1 MREEKNM
8 SRHGWSS
15 VITKIIIMTIF
26 IFIYSGCAKQPS
38 KTAVVEGP
46 DVMMEKKAEA
56 QKPVIAEL
64 RPAPEKQVMA
74 EEKQIAEAAPVV
86 EKQAVTEKKEDAG
99 KKFKLKSQHVVKRGE
114 SLWWIAKYKDQ
125 YNDPYL
131 WPVIYKANKKMIKD
145 ANLIYPGQ
153 KFDIPRAGY
162 KLDVIKKERMKAG
175 APKPYL
181 PPQDANLPV
190 N

>member
-1 MREEKNM
+1 M

-15 VITKIIIMTIF
+15 VITKIIIVAVF

-38 KTAVVEGP
+38 KTAVVERP
-46 DVMMEKKAEA
+46 DEAKQNVMMEKKAEA

-64 RPAPEKQVMA
+64 QPAPEKPVMA
-74 EEKQIAEAAPVV
+74 EEKQLAEAAPVV
-86 EKQAVTEKKEDAG
+86 EKQAVMEKKEETK
-99 KKFKLKSQHVVKRGE
+99 KKFKLKNQHVVKKGE

-153 KFDIPRAGY
+153 KFNIPRAGY
-162 KLDVIKKERMKAG
+162 KLDIIKKERRKAG

>member
-1 MREEKNM
+1 M

-15 VITKIIIMTIF
+15 VITKIIIMAVF

-38 KTAVVEGP
+38 KTAVVERP
-46 DVMMEKKAEA
+46 DEAKQGIVMEKKAEA
-56 QKPVIAEL
+56 QNPVI
-64 RPAPEKQVMA
+64 A
-74 EEKQIAEAAPVV
+74 EEKQIAGAAPVV
-86 EKQAVTEKKEDAG
+86 EKQAVMEKKEETK
-99 KKFKLKSQHVVKRGE
+99 KKFKLKNQHVVKKGE

-131 WPVIYKANKKMIKD
+131 WPIIYKANKKMIKD
-145 ANLIYPGQ
+145 ENLIYPGQ
-153 KFDIPRAGY
+153 KFEIPRAGY
-162 KLDVIKKERMKAG
+162 NLDIIKKERRKAG

-181 PPQDANLPV
+181 PPQHANLPV